1 MNDCLSLN
9 ATACRV
15 AQLAREKE
23 EKRALER
30 RRHLVYLIAAFL
42 REQGYSN
49 TAESLLK
56 EAQLSRD
63 VHVCDN
69 IDLETII
76 LEYADY
82 YYAKYNRYPKFCK
95 KMEAAG
101 NVSQNTCGKKER
113 ISKVF
118 NLRQEDGRFV
128 GDESNNIGKSRIAL
142 RHGGVI
148 APSNELNLGIT
159 VTPIFPVESG
169 DRTVAAAVV
178 QPIPTSDETF
188 ADNNE
193 RILKP
198 IGDLYRPGSELKEIA
213 DVISREIVQQNLNV
227 HWDDVKGLNFCK
239 ELLKEAI
246 VYPMKYPSLFSG
258 KLGACKGV
266 LLYGPPGTGKTM
278 LAKAVA
284 TECQSTFF
292 NITSSSVISKWRG
305 DSEKYIR
312 VLTDLAKHYAP
323 TIIFI
328 DEIDWTTTK
337 NTDHA
342 SSSSEPA
349 RRFRAELL
357 ARLDGLLSMEYM
369 NVILLAAT
377 NVPWNIDVALLRRL
391 EKRIFVDLP
400 DQDSRLEILRFYV
413 HRDLYETPE
422 MSKLVRETAGY
433 SCADLKLL
441 CKEAWMNQL
450 RPVWAKLENKTLMVN
465 DIQND
470 GLIDEMSHI
479 VLAKNS
485 VKPIAKHMS
494 DQYDKWHL
502 EFGSFR

>member
-1 MNDCLSLN
+1 
-9 ATACRV
+9 
-15 AQLAREKE
+15 
-23 EKRALER
+23 
-30 RRHLVYLIAAFL
+30 
-42 REQGYSN
+42 
-49 TAESLLK
+49 
-56 EAQLSRD
+56 
-63 VHVCDN
+63 
-69 IDLETII
+69 
-76 LEYADY
+76 
-82 YYAKYNRYPKFCK
+82 
-95 KMEAAG
+95 MEAAG
-101 NVSQNTCGKKER
+101 NVAQNTCGKKER
-113 ISKVF
+113 VSKTF
-118 NLRQEDGRFV
+118 NLRQEDGRAV
-128 GDESNNIGKSRIAL
+128 GDECNNTGKSKIAQK
-142 RHGGVI
+142 HVV
-148 APSNELNLGIT
+148 ASNELNLGIT
-159 VTPIFPVESG
+159 VTPIFPAESG
-169 DRTVAAAVV
+169 DRAAIV
-178 QPIPTSDETF
+178 QPIAMSDEAFT
-188 ADNNE
+188 DNNE

-198 IGDLYRPGSELKEIA
+198 IGDLYPPGSELKEIA
-213 DVISREIVQQNLNV
+213 DVISRDIVQQNLNV
-227 HWDDVKGLNFCK
+227 HWDDVKGLKFCK
-239 ELLKEAI
+239 ALLKEAI
-246 VYPMKYPSLFSG
+246 VYPMKYPSLFNG

-337 NTDHA
+337 NADYA

-369 NVILLAAT
+369 NVTLLAAT

-400 DQDSRLEILRFYV
+400 DEASRLEILQFYV
-413 HRDLYETPE
+413 HQDLHESSE
-422 MSKLVRETAGY
+422 MSDLVKETAGY

-450 RPVWAKLENKTLMVN
+450 RPVWARLESKAVSVN

-470 GLIDEMSHI
+470 SLINAMSHI
-479 VLAKNS
+479 ALAKNN

-494 DQYDKWHL
+494 DQYAKWHK
-502 EFGSFR
+502 EFGSFG

>member
-95 KMEAAG
+95 KAEAAG
-101 NVSQNTCGKKER
+101 NVTQNTCGKKER
-113 ISKVF
+113 VSKVL
-118 NLRQEDGRFV
+118 NLKQEDGRAV
-128 GDESNNIGKSRIAL
+128 GDECNNIGKSRVTQK
-142 RHGGVI
+142 HGGI
-148 APSNELNLGIT
+148 LPPNELNLGIT
-159 VTPIFPVESG
+159 VTPIFPAESG
-169 DRTVAAAVV
+169 DRTATI
-178 QPIPTSDETF
+178 QPIQMFDEAFT
-188 ADNNE
+188 DNNE

-198 IGDLYRPGSELKEIA
+198 IGNLYPAGSELKEIA

-227 HWDDVKGLNFCK
+227 HWDDVKGLKFCK
-239 ELLKEAI
+239 ALLKEAI
-246 VYPMKYPSLFSG
+246 VYPMKYPTLFSG

-337 NTDHA
+337 NADYA

-400 DQDSRLEILRFYV
+400 DRASRLEILRFYV
-413 HRDLYETPE
+413 HRDLHESPE
-422 MSKLVRETAGY
+422 MSELVRETAGY

-450 RPVWAKLENKTLMVN
+450 RPVWTRLESKALTVN

-470 GLIDEMSHI
+470 GLINAMSHI
-479 VLAKNS
+479 ALAKNT

-494 DQYDKWHL
+494 DQYVKWHE
-502 EFGSFR
+502 EFGSFG

>member
-15 AQLAREKE
+15 TQLAREKE

-56 EAQLSRD
+56 EAQLCRD

-101 NVSQNTCGKKER
+101 NVAQNTCGKKER
-113 ISKVF
+113 VSKTF
-118 NLRQEDGRFV
+118 NLRQEDGRAV
-128 GDESNNIGKSRIAL
+128 GDECNNTGKSKIAQK
-142 RHGGVI
+142 HVV
-148 APSNELNLGIT
+148 ASNELNLGIT
-159 VTPIFPVESG
+159 VTPIFPAESG
-169 DRTVAAAVV
+169 DRAAIV
-178 QPIPTSDETF
+178 QPIAMSDEAFT
-188 ADNNE
+188 DNNE

-198 IGDLYRPGSELKEIA
+198 IGDLYPPGSELKEIA
-213 DVISREIVQQNLNV
+213 DVIS
-227 HWDDVKGLNFCK
+227 
-239 ELLKEAI
+239 
-246 VYPMKYPSLFSG
+246 
-258 KLGACKGV
+258 
-266 LLYGPPGTGKTM
+266 
-278 LAKAVA
+278 
-284 TECQSTFF
+284 
-292 NITSSSVISKWRG
+292 
-305 DSEKYIR
+305 R

-337 NTDHA
+337 NADYA

-369 NVILLAAT
+369 NVTLLAAT

-400 DQDSRLEILRFYV
+400 DEASRLEILQFYV
-413 HRDLYETPE
+413 HQDLHESSE
-422 MSKLVRETAGY
+422 MSDLVKETAGY

-450 RPVWAKLENKTLMVN
+450 RPVWARLESKAVSVN

-470 GLIDEMSHI
+470 SLINAMSHI
-479 VLAKNS
+479 ALAKNN

-494 DQYDKWHL
+494 DQYAKWHK
-502 EFGSFR
+502 EFGSFG